1 MRQPLRILLALEP
14 STPRGLVSTTLHA
27 DPAFEITAELGQA
40 RQAVEACAKLR
51 PDVLVMSGERSQ
63 CLDAI
68 GQIMA
73 RSPLPILLLTDALSD
88 SGSRYQA
95 IAAGAL
101 EVLEAPAGVSEGWA
115 DTLTRIVTTISRV
128 KVITHMAGR
137 YPRDGQPAAPRATG
151 PARATRPQRLVALGA
166 STGGPL
172 ALAKV
177 LGALPEDF
185 PLPIVVALHVGGE
198 IGESPAAWLKHH
210 CRLAVATAADGEPMP
225 RPGRGRVIIAPAGSH
240 LIVAQ
245 GCLRL
250 SAGPERNSCRPSID
264 VLFES
269 LAAEIGPATIA
280 CLLTGMGRDGAEGL
294 LAIRRAGGI
303 TLAQDAASSVVFGM
317 PKAAIEIGAAQSVLP
332 LADIAP
338 ALVTLATAGQW

>member
-1 MRQPLRILLALEP
+1 MSQPLRILLALEP
-14 STPRGLVSTTLHA
+14 STPRRLVSTILRV
-27 DPAFEITAELGQA
+27 DPAFEIAAELGQP
-40 RQAVEACAKLR
+40 RHAVEACAKLR
-51 PDVLVMSGERSQ
+51 PDVLVLSGERGQ

-73 RSPLPILLLTDALSD
+73 RTPLPILLLTDARANPA
-88 SGSRYQA
+88 SRYQA

-101 EVLEAPAGVSEGWA
+101 EVLEAPPGVTEGWA
-115 DTLTRIVTTISRV
+115 ETLTRIVGTISRV
-128 KVITHMAGR
+128 KVITHMAAR
-137 YPRDGQPAAPRATG
+137 YPRDGQPAALRATR
-151 PARATRPQRLVALGA
+151 PARATRPHRLVALGA

-185 PLPIVVALHVGGE
+185 PLPIVITLHVGGE

-210 CRLAVATAADGEPMP
+210 CRLAVATAADGEPLP
-225 RPGRGRVIIAPAGSH
+225 RPDRSRVIIAPAGSH

-269 LAAEIGPATIA
+269 LAAELGAATIA
-280 CLLTGMGRDGAEGL
+280 GLLTGMGRDGAEGL
-294 LAIRRAGGI
+294 LAIRRAGGV
-303 TLAQDAASSVVFGM
+303 TLAQDEQSSVVFGM
-317 PKAAIEIGAAQSVLP
+317 PKAAIEIGAAQTVLP
-332 LADIAP
+332 LADIGP
-338 ALVTLATAGQW
+338 ALVTLATTGQW